1 VSIRLEYRHDQ
12 AGADLYFGGAV
23 SGDGSTMPYAPNRA
37 GQDTVTLGA
46 TSWF

>member
-1 VSIRLEYRHDQ
+1 VCGE
-12 AGADLYFGGAV
+12 
-23 SGDGSTMPYAPNRA
+23 GSTMPYAPNRA